1 MKNGKGRDARAVHQV
16 RVGVA
21 TLVVLGSGAAAL
33 GCTGSPDVVATE
45 IVEAAASEPTLFSLS
60 GDLEVYDPSA
70 IFDGER
76 YWIVSTGTR
85 MPVRVSTDL
94 EEVTLLG
101 DAVEG
106 LPAWAADYV
115 PQAGHFWSPDVAHFG
130 GRYHLYYALAGGGAR
145 LACVGHASSTKL
157 GIVGTWTD
165 DGAPLI
171 CTEQDS
177 DWFAIDPSVLVDD
190 DGKAWLLLGSSGTGL
205 KLVELNAAGE
215 RTGAQPTP
223 IAARPDGG
231 VIQASAIT
239 RHAGFYYVFAAFDL
253 CCRGADSTR
262 SIRFGRSGTLL
273 GPYLDRDGRPLL
285 EGGGSV
291 LLEGSLRWK
300 GPGSN
305 DVLQAA
311 GQNLSFYFAYDAD
324 NGGEVS
330 LRLSTL
336 TWDDEGWPRSSGP

>member
-1 MKNGKGRDARAVHQV
+1 MTREGGGEERGHQRESVGFRA
-16 RVGVA
+16 
-21 TLVVLGSGAAAL
+21 LMVLAGFAASL
-33 GCTGSPDVVATE
+33 GCTGPPDVVATP
-45 IVEAAASEPTLFSLS
+45 VEVDEPSEPTLFSLS

-70 IFDGER
+70 IVDGER

-94 EEVTLLG
+94 KEFKLLG

-115 PQAGHFWSPDVAHFG
+115 PQAGHFWSPDVAYFG
-130 GRYHLYYALAGGGAR
+130 GRYHLYYALAGGGGH
-145 LACVGHASSTKL
+145 LACVGHATSSTL
-157 GIVGTWTD
+157 GVGTWTD
-165 DGAPLI
+165 DGVPLI
-171 CTEQDS
+171 CTEQDA

-205 KLVELNAAGE
+205 KLVGLGAEGG
-215 RTGAQPTP
+215 RTGAEPTP
-223 IAARPDGG
+223 VAARPDGG

-239 RHAGFYYVFAAFDL
+239 RHGAFYYVFAAFDL

-262 SIRFGRSGTLL
+262 SIRFGRSSTLL
-273 GPYLDRDGRPLL
+273 GPYLDRDGKPLL

-291 LLEGSLRWK
+291 LLESSSRWK

-305 DVLQAA
+305 DILQ
-311 GQNLSFYFAYDAD
+311 QEEQSFSFYFAYDAD
-324 NGGEVS
+324 NGGDVS

-336 TWDDEGWPRSSGP
+336 TWDDEGWPRSAGP